1 MNLSQNTTNKQNKQQ
16 KEAAKVSSNRLE
28 GRCFVNKSSNYF
40 RIKQTD
46 GKSSSMWKSKRL
58 NVSQDQQRIW
68 RNQKNKY
75 DYVKNISTSGP
86 PKIPVYENS

>member
-28 GRCFVNKSSNYF
+28 GRFVNKSSNYF

-75 DYVKNISTSGP
+75 DYVKNFSTSGP